1 MKFNARHQ
9 PACSIPG
16 VLAAGVDLSQ
26 GGWRRL
32 ASKCRKYVAKVKFN
46 LGLLLSFALALW
58 FLRVNA
64 PAHTL
69 PISYLF
75 IVTDVD
81 YVHVEL
87 TFNPFELISFSEFD
101 TNKNARLDPAEVASQ
116 GDKLARLL
124 LDQLTL
130 TVDGKKIESETAGI
144 SPDANSHHATLRV
157 HYRVKA
163 RDAVVSLESNLSQ
176 VTSRSHFTQVNFL
189 RGGQRQLAQLDAQS
203 RKATF
208 KANPAKQPP
217 GRSVEKPQ
225 LTEAKKP

>member
-1 MKFNARHQ
+1 M
-9 PACSIPG
+9 
-16 VLAAGVDLSQ
+16 
-26 GGWRRL
+26 
-32 ASKCRKYVAKVKFN
+32 AKVKFN
-46 LGLLLSFALALW
+46 LGLRLSFALALW
-58 FLRVNA
+58 FLRVHA

-87 TFNPFELISFSEFD
+87 TFNPFELMSFSEFD

-116 GDKLARLL
+116 GDRIARLL

-163 RDAVVSLESNLSQ
+163 RDAEVSLESNLSQ

-208 KANPAKQPP
+208 RPSAPKQPA
-217 GRSVEKPQ
+217 VKPSEISK
-225 LTEAKKP
+225 TKKNQEP